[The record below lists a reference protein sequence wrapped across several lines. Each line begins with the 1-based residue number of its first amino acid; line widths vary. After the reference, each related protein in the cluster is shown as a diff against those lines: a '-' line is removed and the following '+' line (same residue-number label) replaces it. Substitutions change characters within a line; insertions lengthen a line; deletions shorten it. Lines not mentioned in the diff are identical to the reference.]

1 VTVPA
6 VGCIRVERDG
16 CVASVGLDRPPLN
29 ILDIPTLQELAAA
42 VADVSQDVGLKVL
55 VLRAVGAAFC
65 AGVDVAE
72 HEPDRVAAMLDA
84 FHSGVRRLLALE
96 IPVIA
101 AVNGVALGGGCE
113 LLLGCD
119 VVIAS
124 AAARFGQPEIR
135 LGVFPPVASALL
147 GRRIGPA
154 AAADLILTGRV
165 IDAAEAAR
173 IGLATRVVAADAL
186 DAAVRE
192 YAAGLAGLSGPVL
205 RLTKRVLRAG
215 GRLDPD
221 EALRRAESVYVHD
234 LMDLHDAHEG
244 VAAFL
249 EKRAP
254 EWRP

>member
-1 VTVPA
+1 MPA
-6 VGCIRVERDG
+6 VGSIRLERDG
-16 CVASVGLDRPPLN
+16 GIASVCLDRPPLN
-29 ILDIPTLQELAAA
+29 ILDIPALQELDAALAA
-42 VADVSQDVGLKVL
+42 VSRDTGLKAL
-55 VLRAVGAAFC
+55 VLRAAGSAFC

-72 HEPDRVAAMLDA
+72 HEPDRVAGMLDA

-96 IPVIA
+96 MPVVA

-147 GRRIGPA
+147 ARRIGPS
-154 AAADLILTGRV
+154 AAADLILTGRI

-173 IGLATRVVAADAL
+173 VGLATRVVAADAL
-186 DAAVRE
+186 DAAARE
-192 YAAGLAGLSGPVL
+192 YAVVLAGLSGPVL
-205 RLTKRVLRAG
+205 RLTKRALRAG
-215 GRLDPD
+215 GRLGPD
-221 EALRRAESVYVHD
+221 EALAHAESLYLRE
-234 LMDLHDAHEG
+234 LMELHDAHEG

-254 EWRP
+254 VWRDA